1 MALTARSRS
10 TCKPIRR
17 AERDNWLPAP
27 KGGDFSLYVR
37 AYWPKD
43 RRNRWLVDAVSG
55 HACELTPQFCHVL
68 KCRHTRSSSLVC

>member
-1 MALTARSRS
+1 MGDGSSDLRASRQ
-10 TCKPIRR
+10 RWNGQL
-17 AERDNWLPAP
+17 AADA
-27 KGGDFSLYVR
+27 KGGDFSLLR
-37 AYWPKD
+37 SCLLPKD